1 MRRSRGGLREP
12 RVEVEEYSEAMRHVA
27 AERDAFWTRSETTMS
42 VEETYAK
49 FREFFDAA
57 HAPGALDA
65 KTKELIHLAVV
76 LAQHCEP

>member
-1 MRRSRGGLREP
+1 
-12 RVEVEEYSEAMRHVA
+12 
-27 AERDAFWTRSETTMS
+27 MS
-42 VEETYAK
+42 VDDTYAK
-49 FREFFDAA
+49 FRALYDAA